1 MGYGIFRVEKCKRQG
16 ATAMLAHALRQTAKP
31 VPNAIPDAPPPEVL
45 EGEAT
50 VKGARLVLDDLIGK
64 AVALGQRW
72 RKDAVEALDIFV
84 GGSQE
89 SLLALSKSEQ
99 DSYFRDA
106 LTFIKSRWPGAVVLT
121 AAVHRDESTPHMQ
134 VILAARSEN
143 GSFQGNAMVGNKGKL
158 HDLQN
163 EYFANVSDKYGLERG
178 EIGLEERPKHVPVRT
193 YYAFANANPELVES
207 LRLDDVPPAPKET
220 WPTKLNGEYKRLV
233 AEREA
238 IIAANNAKR
247 AKIMD
252 LASSAKRLHPAA
264 KAATSERLREAN
276 RLAAVMKKDKAEV
289 DLKLKDAR
297 KTLQDAT
304 ETIQANT
311 TVLRDIKNAT
321 NEMQLQAQ
329 AADGT
334 WTKSGASMIDKWSK
348 TMAPEMRDRLA
359 KSLGIALKPG
369 QGIIDQMRAAGRG
382 RTLIECAQL
391 ADKHLGGILAPHV
404 NSGGAQRD
412 IDRHRG

>member
-31 VPNAIPDAPPPEVL
+31 VPNAIPDAPPPEII

-50 VKGARLVLDDLIGK
+50 VKGARLVLDGLIGK

-72 RKDAVEALDIFV
+72 RKDAVEALDVFV

-106 LTFIKSRWPGAVVLT
+106 LTFIKARWPGAVVLT

-143 GSFQGNAMVGNKGKL
+143 GTFQGNAMVGNKGKL

-163 EYFANVSDKYGLERG
+163 EYFAHVSEKYGLERG
-178 EIGLEERPKHVPVRT
+178 EIGLEERPKHIPIRT
-193 YYAFANANPELVES
+193 YYAFANAHPDLVES

-238 IIAANNAKR
+238 IITANNSKR
-247 AKIMD
+247 TKIMD
-252 LASSAKRLHPAA
+252 LASAAKRLHPAA
-264 KAATSERLREAN
+264 KAATSVRLREAN

-289 DLKLKDAR
+289 DLKLQDAR
-297 KTLQDAT
+297 KTQQDAT
-304 ETIQANT
+304 ATIQANA

-329 AADGT
+329 TADGM
-334 WTKSGASMIDKWSK
+334 WTKSGAQMLDKWSK
-348 TMAPEMRDRLA
+348 HMKPEMVARAA
-359 KSLGIALKPG
+359 KALGIELVPGKPL
-369 QGIIDQMRAAGRG
+369 IDQMRKQGVG
-382 RTLIECAQL
+382 KTLQECATRL
-391 ADKHLGGILAPHV
+391 DKVLDGVLGGHV
-404 NSGGAQRD
+404 GGGDAQRE